1 MWAYEYSPDVAYA
14 EPNFKVFPSAAPND
28 PNYRYL
34 WGLNNVGQTGG
45 SPDADAPEAWDTTT
59 GSPDT
64 VVGVIDEGIDVN
76 HPDLKGNIWT
86 NAGEVVGNGTDDD
99 RNGYVDDVNGY
110 DFANNDATVYD
121 PDPISGRGGEHGT
134 HVAGTIAAVGN
145 NGIGVAGINWDARV
159 VSLKFLG
166 AEGSYVSDAVEAVNY
181 AVAEGM
187 DISNNS

>member
-1 MWAYEYSPDVAYA
+1 VIVVLEQP
-14 EPNFKVFPSAAPND
+14 AALVD
-28 PNYRYL
+28 LRE
-34 WGLNNVGQTGG
+34 LNREIG
-45 SPDADAPEAWDTTT
+45 

-86 NAGEVVGNGTDDD
+86 NAGEVAGNGTDDD

-121 PDPISGRGGEHGT
+121 PDPISGRGDEHGT
-134 HVAGTIAAVGN
+134 HVAGIIASVGN
-145 NGIGVAGINWDARV
+145 DGIGVVGSNWDAHV
-159 VSLKFLG
+159 ASLKFLG
-166 AEGSYVSDAVEAVNY
+166 AQGRSVSDAVEAVNY
-181 AVAEGM
+181 AVAEGV